1 MNWLLTIFIDTD
13 IIYIDYSWMSFGY
26 TRNYTD
32 VRYFERVVDLAREAG
47 RLQTWP
53 IMISH
58 QEKTLKKG

>member
-1 MNWLLTIFIDTD
+1 MTWLLTISIDTD
-13 IIYIDYSWMSFGY
+13 IIYIDYSWVKFGY

-53 IMISH
+53 IIISH